1 MNPRKL
7 VVLLALLA
15 MTIGVLPRAYADYAP
30 APPEPCPD
38 GSQVGDA
45 CGADGT
51 CEDTMCDD
59 GSGAEFECIGCV
71 EPENSGCS
79 AAGPVAKGTASLVI
93 VVSVSL
99 LLWVRRRT

>member
-15 MTIGVLPRAYADYAP
+15 VTIGVLPSAFADYEP
-30 APPEPCPD
+30 APPELCPE
-38 GSQVGDA
+38 GSEVGDA

-51 CEDTMCDD
+51 CEETMCDD
-59 GSGAEFECIGCV
+59 GSGSTFECIGCV

-79 AAGPVAKGTASLVI
+79 AVGPAAKGTASLVI
-93 VVSVSL
+93 FISVSL